1 MYVSPDPGVQGRAVT
16 PGDARGGAR
25 PQGVLHPGPRARH
38 ALLRQHQVRKQ
49 RRILQ
54 PGLAG
59 EMCHHAGKWSVTC

>member
-1 MYVSPDPGVQGRAVT
+1 MYVSPDPGVQGRAVA

-49 RRILQ
+49 RRIL
-54 PGLAG
+54 
-59 EMCHHAGKWSVTC
+59 